1 MNIRY
6 FLCMCIEENLDQLHQ
21 KYIFARKGFI
31 SLRVIISYMTFMN
44 TKQILSLLMKGFY
57 KDRHAVR

>member
-1 MNIRY
+1 
-6 FLCMCIEENLDQLHQ
+6 MCIEENLDQLHQ